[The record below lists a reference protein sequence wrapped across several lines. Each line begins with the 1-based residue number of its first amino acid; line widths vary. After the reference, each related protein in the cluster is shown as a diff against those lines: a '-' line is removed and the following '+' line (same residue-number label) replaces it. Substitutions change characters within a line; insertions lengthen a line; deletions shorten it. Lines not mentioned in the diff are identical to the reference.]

1 MQNFLTAFQKLLIT
15 IKVNTMCIRKVVVS
29 VLLLPLL
36 GLTIL
41 KAQEIPAAAGGNGTG
56 STGSISYSF
65 GQVFYTSAKGVG
77 GELEEGVQHAYEIYL
92 LPDPPGTINLIAS
105 VYPNPATDYV
115 ILSIENYN
123 AADLSYQLIDLSG
136 KMISNDAIN
145 GSRTSIGLSYLTSGT
160 YFLKINTNNTL
171 VKSFKIIKY

>member
-1 MQNFLTAFQKLLIT
+1 
-15 IKVNTMCIRKVVVS
+15 MCIRKVVVS

-92 LPDPPGTINLIAS
+92 LPDPPAWS
-105 VYPNPATDYV
+105 RPVSRFSRWSMA
-115 ILSIENYN
+115 
-123 AADLSYQLIDLSG
+123 
-136 KMISNDAIN
+136 ISW
-145 GSRTSIGLSYLTSGT
+145 L
-160 YFLKINTNNTL
+160 FLNFRH
-171 VKSFKIIKY
+171 SS